1 MKPDKAVAAAMS
13 SAAVHLED
21 AGGGAS
27 DITPLADTHTTTH
40 ADVSTHSF
48 LVSCESG

>member
-27 DITPLADTHTTTH
+27 DITPLADTHTRPHTQM
-40 ADVSTHSF
+40 
-48 LVSCESG
+48 